1 MANLYSYVPSQV
13 KVSVFGIDLV
23 GLAKDSFISIER
35 IDNLVSFRK
44 AQDGSHT
51 GFVDSYGSYRIT
63 ITLSQ
68 VSESNEFLHLIQK
81 LYKVLGTNLRMPIS
95 IRETASLA
103 VSNQG
108 TTFSASDCF
117 FETEPSSE
125 FGAELGNR
133 TWTLICHDGSYDI
146 RGTSEAS
153 FVAES
158 LSTIM
163 SLIGYMGMA
172 ESMGFTAPK
181 IMNMVQQGIDSAE
194 TRLKNLF

>member
-23 GLAKDSFISIER
+23 GLAKDSFVNIER
-35 IDNLVSFRK
+35 IDNLISFRK
-44 AQDGSHT
+44 AQDGTHT
-51 GFVDSYGSYRIT
+51 GFVDKYGSYRVT

-81 LYKVLGTNLRMPIS
+81 LYKVLGTNIRMPIS

-103 VSNQG
+103 VGNHG

-125 FGAELGNR
+125 FGSEATNR
-133 TWTLICHDGSYDI
+133 TWTFICHDGSYEI

-163 SLIGYMGMA
+163 SLIGYVGVA
-172 ESMGFTAPK
+172 ESMGFSVPR
-181 IMNMVQQGIDSAE
+181 IMNMVQSGIDAAE
-194 TRLKNLF
+194 SRLKNLF